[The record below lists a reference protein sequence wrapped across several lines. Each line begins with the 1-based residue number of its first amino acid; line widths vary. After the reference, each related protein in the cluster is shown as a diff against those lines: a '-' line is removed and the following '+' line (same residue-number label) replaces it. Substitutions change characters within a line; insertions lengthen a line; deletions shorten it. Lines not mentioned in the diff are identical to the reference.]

1 MVYKYNITGM
11 HCHTCVEA
19 IKKQFLN
26 LDGVEGAIVQLTS
39 PQAILT
45 MQDEIPLVR
54 LQSALK
60 PIGDYTIIEADE
72 DRRRSVGKLIFQ
84 DWITTY
90 KPVLIIGLYI
100 IGITL
105 LIEINRNEFRL
116 ENWMS
121 NFMGGFFLV
130 FSFFKFL
137 DLKGFADAYFTYD
150 IVAKRWY
157 NWAYIYVLVELGLGV
172 AYILKYY
179 LILVDI
185 ITLIVMC
192 VGLWGVL
199 QSILSKQ
206 KIKCACLGTIF
217 NLPMGTLTIIENML
231 MIAMSGIMLLLKL
244 LRA

>member
-1 MVYKYNITGM
+1 MIYKYNITGM
-11 HCHTCVEA
+11 DCHTCVEA
-19 IKKQFLN
+19 IKNQFLN
-26 LDGVEGAIVQLTS
+26 IAGVEGAIVQLIS

-45 MQDEIPLVR
+45 MQDEMPLNR

-60 PIGDYTIIEADE
+60 SIGDYTIIKADE
-72 DRRRSVGKLIFQ
+72 DRRRSVDKLISK
-84 DWITTY
+84 DWIKTY

-105 LIEINRNEFRL
+105 LIEINRSEFIL

-137 DLKGFADAYFTYD
+137 DLKGFANAYFTYD

-157 NWAYIYVLVELGLGV
+157 NWAYMYVLIELGLGI
-172 AYILKYY
+172 AYILKYH
-179 LILVDI
+179 LVLVDI
-185 ITLIVMC
+185 ITLIVMLI
-192 VGLWGVL
+192 GLWGVL

-231 MIAMSGIMLLLKL
+231 MIAMSGIMLLFKL
-244 LRA
+244 LRS

>member
-11 HCHTCVEA
+11 HCHTCVES

-26 LDGVEGAIVQLTS
+26 LDGVAVAIVQLTS

-45 MQDEIPLVR
+45 MQEEIPLDR

-60 PIGDYTIIEADE
+60 SIGDYTIIQAEE
-72 DRRRSVGKLIFQ
+72 NRRRSVSKLIFK

-105 LIEINRNEFRL
+105 LIEINRSEFSL
-116 ENWMS
+116 QNWMP

-150 IVAKRWY
+150 VVAKRWY
-157 NWAYIYVLVELGLGV
+157 NWAYMYVLIELGLGI

-179 LILVDI
+179 LILVDS
-185 ITLIVMC
+185 ITLIVML

-217 NLPMGTLTIIENML
+217 NLPMGTLTIIENIL
-231 MIAMSGIMLLLKL
+231 MIAMSGIMLWLGW
-244 LRA
+244 LRS